1 MTIPP
6 ITEVSYPFA
15 LAKKHPWM
23 LFCRGGEYVV
33 HRKQVFTKS
42 KEIPPITVAFHND
55 LLDIP
60 AETRQFFQQTI
71 ADMKALSLAPTQR
84 LERQP

>member
-1 MTIPP
+1 MQP
-6 ITEVSYPFA
+6 ITEASYPFA

-23 LFCRGGEYVV
+23 LFCRGGDYVA

-42 KEIPPITVAFHND
+42 KEIPPITVAFHSD

-60 AETRQFFQQTI
+60 AETRQFFLQTI
-71 ADMKALSLAPTQR
+71 ADMKALSSAPTAR
-84 LERQP
+84 LTKADK